1 MSAAVA
7 FGLTIGFGLQFI
19 RNRTVR
25 TLTLHSNNSR
35 IFLQSVG
42 HGRQKGLDVDK
53 KACDLFP
60 GRDDTE
66 TLLKVA
72 GTRGTFRLDL
82 MGAKIDGQPGTL
94 LANRKRL
101 RDAWYGV
108 RLGGRWI
115 SGPHD
120 TPKSSYA

>member
-1 MSAAVA
+1 MWIKKPAICFQDEVCASATSRPVE
-7 FGLTIGFGLQFI
+7 FI
-19 RNRTVR
+19 LGPAR
-25 TLTLHSNNSR
+25 L
-35 IFLQSVG
+35 
-42 HGRQKGLDVDK
+42 
-53 KACDLFP
+53 
-60 GRDDTE
+60 DDTE